1 MICEEL
7 SGAHKCSVC
16 GQFFHAICGSYR
28 ENSEGFGLKVIRN
41 LCVRNNRIKI
51 EREGEKSGQEQQAQ
65 KTVSL
70 SNWRLPA
77 VDSGTNV
84 VVRVRDIHQ
93 GRLDPRNI
101 LAVVADVNSSGLY
114 LLGTKEG
121 LFERMH
127 VSTNSQL
134 LITSLG
140 HMMCPQVHYLSGQPQ
155 WYRLEESRDL

>member
-1 MICEEL
+1 
-7 SGAHKCSVC
+7 
-16 GQFFHAICGSYR
+16 
-28 ENSEGFGLKVIRN
+28 
-41 LCVRNNRIKI
+41 
-51 EREGEKSGQEQQAQ
+51 
-65 KTVSL
+65 
-70 SNWRLPA
+70 
-77 VDSGTNV
+77 

-155 WYRLEESRDL
+155 